1 MLQIRCLFRP
11 KKGRQPCAW
20 NGLAVSGINK
30 YGSVILAM
38 EIKNII
44 FDMDGVLHR
53 GKTPIP
59 DAADALGELR
69 KRGFGIFFL
78 TNNGEHP
85 REFFVERLRGF
96 GFEAYVDE
104 MYSSSYGTARY
115 ISEKF
120 PGKSAFA
127 FSRGMQEE
135 LEKNGIKIDNSNKA
149 EVVVASLDVHLSYD
163 KLVAAFQAIIGGGVF
178 LASNED
184 ASYPVEN
191 GVLKPGA
198 GAITAALE
206 KSTGRKPIIIGKPQ
220 PYLLDIIVKEHG
232 LEKGKTLM
240 VGDRL
245 ETDILMAKQEG
256 LKSCFV
262 LSGVSRKEEVEETGL
277 EPDFVLDSVA
287 GLPGIL
293 D

>member
-1 MLQIRCLFRP
+1 MQ
-11 KKGRQPCAW
+11 
-20 NGLAVSGINK
+20 
-30 YGSVILAM
+30 
-38 EIKNII
+38 IKNII

-59 DAADALGELR
+59 GAAKTLAELR
-69 KRGFGIFFL
+69 KRGFRIFFL

-85 REFFVERLRGF
+85 REFFVERLRGV
-96 GFEAYVDE
+96 GFEAHLDE

-115 ISEKF
+115 ISENF
-120 PGKSAFA
+120 PGKRTFT
-127 FSRGMQEE
+127 FSRGMQKE
-135 LEKNGIKIDNSNKA
+135 LEKNSITIDNSNKA
-149 EVVVASLDVHLSYD
+149 EVVVASLDVHLSYE
-163 KLVAAFQAIIGGGVF
+163 KLVAAFQAIIGGAIF

-206 KSTGRKPIIIGKPQ
+206 KSTGRKPTIIGKPQ
-220 PYLLDIIVKEHG
+220 PYLLDIIIKEHK
-232 LEKGKTLM
+232 LDKAETLM

-262 LSGVSRKEEVEETGL
+262 LSGVSKREDIEKYGL
-277 EPDFVLDSVA
+277 NPSFVLGSVA
-287 GLPGIL
+287 ELPETL
-293 D
+293 FPK

>member
-1 MLQIRCLFRP
+1 MAIR
-11 KKGRQPCAW
+11 
-20 NGLAVSGINK
+20 
-30 YGSVILAM
+30 
-38 EIKNII
+38 NII

-59 DAADALGELR
+59 GAVETLAKLR
-69 KRGFGIFFL
+69 EKGFRIFFL
-78 TNNGEHP
+78 TNNGEHT

-96 GFEAYVDE
+96 GFEAHVEE

-115 ISEKF
+115 IRENF
-120 PGKSAFA
+120 PGKRTFT
-127 FSRGMQEE
+127 FSGGMQKE
-135 LEKNGIKIDNSNKA
+135 LEKNGVSVDNTNKA
-149 EVVVASLDVHLSYD
+149 EVVVASLDVHLTYE
-163 KLVAAFQAIIGGGVF
+163 KLVAAFQAILSGAVF

-184 ASYPVEN
+184 ASYPIED

-206 KSTGRKPIIIGKPQ
+206 KSTGRKPIIVGKPQ
-220 PYLLDIIVKEHG
+220 PYMLDIIVKEHG
-232 LEKGKTLM
+232 LDKGETLM

-262 LSGVSRKEEVEETGL
+262 LSGVSCREEMEETGL
-277 EPDFVLDSVA
+277 KPDFVLDSVA
-287 GLPGIL
+287 GLPEIL
-293 D
+293 E